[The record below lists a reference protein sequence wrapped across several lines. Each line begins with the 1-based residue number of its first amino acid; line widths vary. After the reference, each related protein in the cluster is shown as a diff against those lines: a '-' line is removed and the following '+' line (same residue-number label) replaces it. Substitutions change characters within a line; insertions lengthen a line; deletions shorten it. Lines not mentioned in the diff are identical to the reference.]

1 MAKLPKKLV
10 QAPSFDSPLRRT
22 VSPELTV
29 VDKADKPHSNPT
41 PEPVVESRPSDEHLQ
56 SESDELCQRVT
67 VRLSQRQWEAIQT
80 ECFQQRMR
88 GKKIN
93 AAALVRDIVDGW
105 MASSS
110 GLRPKRQKARSD
122 RSELAFRTE

>member
-29 VDKADKPHSNPT
+29 VDEAETPHRSQA
-41 PEPVVESRPSDEHLQ
+41 PEAEAESRSEEHTS
-56 SESDELCQRVT
+56 SETDELCQRVT

-80 ECFQQRMR
+80 ECFRQRMR
-88 GKKIN
+88 GQKTN
-93 AAALVRDIVDGW
+93 AASLVRDIVDVW
-105 MASSS
+105 ISSS
-110 GLRPKRQKARSD
+110 AS
-122 RSELAFRTE
+122 T

>member
-29 VDKADKPHSNPT
+29 VEETERRHDNRTLEPGVDGQLEDKHS
-41 PEPVVESRPSDEHLQ
+41 Q
-56 SESDELCQRVT
+56 SEADELCQRVT

-105 MASSS
+105 MANSN
-110 GLRPKRQKARSD
+110 GK
-122 RSELAFRTE
+122 

>member
-22 VSPELTV
+22 ASPELTV
-29 VDKADKPHSNPT
+29 VEEAEKLHCRPMS
-41 PEPVVESRPSDEHLQ
+41 EPLAENQ
-56 SESDELCQRVT
+56 SSEEQVSFETDELCQRVT

-80 ECFQQRMR
+80 ECFRQRMR

-93 AAALVRDIVDGW
+93 AASLVREIVDGW
-105 MASSS
+105 I
-110 GLRPKRQKARSD
+110 D
-122 RSELAFRTE
+122 RVS

>member
-10 QAPSFDSPLRRT
+10 QAPTFDSPLRRT
-22 VSPELTV
+22 ASPELTV
-29 VDKADKPHSNPT
+29 VDKAENPRSAPT
-41 PEPVVESRPSDEHLQ
+41 PELAEEHRFEDENPQ
-56 SESDELCQRVT
+56 IETDELCQRVT

-88 GKKIN
+88 GEKIN

-105 MASSS
+105 MTRSS
-110 GLRPKRQKARSD
+110 
-122 RSELAFRTE
+122 

>member
-22 VSPELTV
+22 ASPELAV
-29 VDKADKPHSNPT
+29 VDEAEKSLGRPM
-41 PEPVVESRPSDEHLQ
+41 PEPEADNRSSQEHAS
-56 SESDELCQRVT
+56 SEADELCQRVT

-93 AAALVRDIVDGW
+93 AAALVRDIVDRW
-105 MASSS
+105 MV
-110 GLRPKRQKARSD
+110 RPS
-122 RSELAFRTE
+122 

>member
-10 QAPSFDSPLRRT
+10 QAPTFDSPLRRT
-22 VSPELTV
+22 ASPGLTV
-29 VDKADKPHSNPT
+29 VDQAKKP
-41 PEPVVESRPSDEHLQ
+41 PESVTESQIEGELLQ
-56 SESDELCQRVT
+56 AEADELCQRVT

-80 ECFQQRMR
+80 ECFKQRMN

-105 MASSS
+105 MARSS
-110 GLRPKRQKARSD
+110 
-122 RSELAFRTE
+122 

>member
-10 QAPSFDSPLRRT
+10 QAPTFDSPLRRT
-22 VSPELTV
+22 VSPELMV
-29 VDKADKPHSNPT
+29 VDKAEASRSASVSERATARLEDENPQ
-41 PEPVVESRPSDEHLQ
+41 PEVD
-56 SESDELCQRVT
+56 DLCQRVT

-93 AAALVRDIVDGW
+93 AAALIRDIVDGW
-105 MASSS
+105 MASSN
-110 GLRPKRQKARSD
+110 
-122 RSELAFRTE
+122 

>member
-22 VSPELTV
+22 ASPELTV
-29 VDKADKPHSNPT
+29 VDKAEELRTNPT
-41 PEPVVESRPSDEHLQ
+41 PEPEARNQSSEEHAQ
-56 SESDELCQRVT
+56 SEAVELCQRVT
-67 VRLSQRQWEAIQT
+67 VRLSQPQWEAIQT

-93 AAALVRDIVDGW
+93 AASLVRDIVDGW
-105 MASSS
+105 I
-110 GLRPKRQKARSD
+110 ARS
-122 RSELAFRTE
+122 S

>member
-1 MAKLPKKLV
+1 MAKLPEKLV
-10 QAPSFDSPLRRT
+10 QAPKFDSPLRRT
-22 VSPELTV
+22 ASPELSV
-29 VDKADKPHSNPT
+29 VDHVEKTLRNPM
-41 PEPVVESRPSDEHLQ
+41 PEPVAENRFEDGCMQFEA
-56 SESDELCQRVT
+56 DDLCQRVT

-105 MASSS
+105 MSNS
-110 GLRPKRQKARSD
+110 G
-122 RSELAFRTE
+122 

>member
-10 QAPSFDSPLRRT
+10 QAPTFDSPLRRT
-22 VSPELTV
+22 VSPELMV
-29 VDKADKPHSNPT
+29 VDKAEASRSASIPERAEPQLEDENPQ
-41 PEPVVESRPSDEHLQ
+41 PEA
-56 SESDELCQRVT
+56 DELCQRVT

-88 GKKIN
+88 GKKTN
-93 AAALVRDIVDGW
+93 AAAFIRDIVDGW

-110 GLRPKRQKARSD
+110 
-122 RSELAFRTE
+122 